1 MVGTLAKA
9 FLKAASVMPASAL
22 KPARISSLFLAATP
36 MPMARFFISP
46 ICSSSALGM
55 VKLSRT
61 TLTFLSFRGLAG
73 AAAGFGVVGFVVG
86 LAALVL
92 TGLAGALRADF
103 AGEGAADLP
112 TGLAAFAFTAGW
124 VTGFVAD
131 VVLAWAAGLAT
142 VGLLRGVLGA
152 VLAGAGMALAVM
164 VSATGVAV
172 VAGLEVMFMA
182 VHF

>member
-1 MVGTLAKA
+1 MVGTLARA
-9 FLKAASVMPASAL
+9 FLKAVSVMPASAV

-73 AAAGFGVVGFVVG
+73 AAAGLGVVGFAVG
-86 LAALVL
+86 LE
-92 TGLAGALRADF
+92 ADF
-103 AGEGAADLP
+103 AGEGPADLP
-112 TGLAAFAFTAGW
+112 TGLAAFAFTACW

-152 VLAGAGMALAVM
+152 VLAGAGTALAVVV
-164 VSATGVAV
+164 VSAAGVAV

-182 VHF
+182 MHF